1 MKKTLTDIEFIA
13 EYDSKV
19 GELYSNAKCV
29 YTDAPIQTLVEIR
42 NILEYLTEQIMQE
55 YSLEVIESSSLNSKI
70 NTIKKNHV
78 VAPYIIEKLH
88 KLRADCNKAA
98 HKHEYNLSY
107 DEYSELALVVL
118 ERFCDLVEDIQVSAN
133 QKVNKY
139 SFIKEVDSRFR
150 ELSYKAMFEED
161 KEAKYLVGLAL
172 IHRYSDQFN
181 EKSSFYVD
189 NRPLTRGLDLL
200 EESAKDRHPEAMFEY
215 GYILINGY
223 NREKDIR
230 KGIAYLHDAG
240 AGGLVKGKSHYA
252 DFELKSSDT
261 SLEDVEY
268 ALELLLEAV
277 EDNDSYG
284 QLLLSKLHKT
294 GKHVP
299 KGEEKSIT
307 LLGNS
312 ANGGCTEALYEY
324 GKYLI
329 EIKEDGVKGG
339 EYLQEAVL
347 DSYSPAWLYAAR
359 NSAKYDDFDKT
370 VEWYEGYLKIN
381 PGGYDVYIE
390 LSEYIYSK
398 SSLNVERIY
407 KALGLLVNVCRLP
420 HCPSKIKSKTQ
431 KLSPLWLD
439 NYSEQLAFCG
449 SNKDYDSVF
458 FNFEPNG
465 KVIEDLFEVGERLTK
480 AANDPRLMERL
491 IYLPTIKRELL
502 AKATGS
508 LPNQTSKVRRNDPC
522 PCNSGKKY
530 KQCCHLVS

>member
-1 MKKTLTDIEFIA
+1 VKKTLTDIEFIA
-13 EYDSKV
+13 EYDGKV
-19 GELYSNAKCV
+19 GELYNNAKSV

-42 NILEYLTEQIMQE
+42 NILEYLTDQIIQE
-55 YSLEVIESSSLNSKI
+55 HSLEPIELSLHSKI
-70 NTIKKNHV
+70 NTLKENHAV
-78 VAPYIIEKLH
+78 GLYIIDRLH
-88 KLRADCNKAA
+88 ELRAECNKAA
-98 HKHEYNLSY
+98 HKHEYNFSY
-107 DEYSELALVVL
+107 DEFSELALKVL
-118 ERFCDLVEDIQVSAN
+118 KSFCDLIEDIQISAN
-133 QKVNKY
+133 HKVNRY

-150 ELSYKAMFEED
+150 ELSYKVMFEED

-172 IHRYSDQFN
+172 IHKYSDQFN
-181 EKSSFYVD
+181 DKTSYYVD

-223 NREKDIR
+223 NREKDIK
-230 KGIAYLHDAG
+230 KGVAYLHDAG
-240 AGGLVKGKSHYA
+240 SCGLNKGKSHYA

-261 SLEDVEY
+261 STEDAEY
-268 ALELLLEAV
+268 ALELLHKAV

-284 QLLLSKLHKT
+284 QFLLSKLHKT
-294 GKHVP
+294 GRFVP
-299 KGEEKSIT
+299 RDEEKSII

-312 ANGGCTEALYEY
+312 ANGGCTEAMYEY

-329 EIKEDGVKGG
+329 EVKEDGVKGG
-339 EYLQEAVL
+339 KYLQEAVL

-359 NSAKYDDFDKT
+359 NSAKHDEFDKT

-381 PGGYDVYIE
+381 PADYDVYIE

-420 HCPSKIKSKTQ
+420 HCPAKIKSKTQ
-431 KLSPLWLD
+431 KLSPSWLD
-439 NYSEQLAFCG
+439 NYSDQLAFCG

-458 FNFEPNG
+458 FNFDPNG
-465 KVIEDLFEVGERLTK
+465 RVIEDLLEVGERLTK
-480 AANDPRLMERL
+480 AASDPRLMERL
-491 IYLPTIKRELL
+491 IYLPTNKRELL

-508 LPNQTSKVRRNDPC
+508 LSNKTSAVGRNEPC

-530 KQCCHLVS
+530 KQCCRLVS

>member
-1 MKKTLTDIEFIA
+1 VKKTLTDIEFIA
-13 EYDSKV
+13 EYNSKA
-19 GELYSNAKCV
+19 GELYNNAKSV
-29 YTDAPIQTLVEIR
+29 YIDAPIQTLVEIR
-42 NILEYLTEQIMQE
+42 NILEFLTDQIIQE
-55 YSLEVIESSSLNSKI
+55 HSLEPIEQSLHSKI
-70 NTIKKNHV
+70 NILKENHV
-78 VAPYIIEKLH
+78 IGLYIVDRLH
-88 KLRADCNKAA
+88 TLRTDCNKAA
-98 HKHEYNLSY
+98 HMHEYNFSY
-107 DEYSELALVVL
+107 DEFSELALKVL
-118 ERFCDLVEDIQVSAN
+118 MSFCDLIEDIQISASQTVN
-133 QKVNKY
+133 QY

-181 EKSSFYVD
+181 AKSSFYVD

-223 NREKDIR
+223 NREKDIE

-252 DFELKSSDT
+252 EFELKSSYT
-261 SLEDVEY
+261 SAEDVEY
-268 ALELLLEAV
+268 ALELLQEAV
-277 EDNDSYG
+277 EGNDSYG

-294 GKHVP
+294 GRFVP
-299 KGEEKSIT
+299 RDEEKSII

-329 EIKEDGVKGG
+329 EVEEDGVKGG
-339 EYLQEAVL
+339 RYLQEAVL

-359 NSAKYDDFDKT
+359 NSAEGDDFDKT

-381 PGGYDVYIE
+381 PIDYDVYIE

-407 KALGLLVNVCRLP
+407 KALSLLVNVCRLP

-431 KLSPLWLD
+431 KLSPSWLD

-449 SNKDYDSVF
+449 SNKDHQSLF
-458 FNFEPNG
+458 CNFKPDG
-465 KVIEDLFEVGERLTK
+465 VVVEDLMEIGDNLIKV
-480 AANDPRLMERL
+480 ANEPRLVKHLFYIPKNR
-491 IYLPTIKRELL
+491 REQLE
-502 AKATGS
+502 KATGGLS
-508 LPNQTSKVRRNDPC
+508 NKASTVGRNAPC

-530 KQCCHLVS
+530 KQCCRLVS